1 MDILLLTPPGSIS
14 SLIQYRMIGGVMDLY
29 FYSGPSP
36 VDVVEKHGALVG
48 LPLWQP
54 YWGFGLHLCRWVL
67 VFVSIDERNIHIC
80 GRWGYNSINDTREQV
95 QQMRAANIP
104 LEGSLLIC
112 IHYALRC
119 EIFFQPSGMTLSYIV
134 PTETSQ
140 PIP

>member
-1 MDILLLTPPGSIS
+1 MDILLLTPIGSNTT
-14 SLIQYRMIGGVMDLY
+14 LIQYRMIGGVLDLY

-36 VDVVEKHGALVG
+36 VDVVEQHGALVG

-67 VFVSIDERNIHIC
+67 VFVSVDERNIHTF

-104 LEGSLLIC
+104 LEGTFLIC
-112 IHYALRC
+112 IHYVL
-119 EIFFQPSGMTLSYIV
+119 T
-134 PTETSQ
+134 
-140 PIP
+140 